1 MIYFYSGKPGSGKSL
16 HCAKIIDSYHRKGK
30 HVITNFEVN
39 PNFWEKRHC
48 KKNPHTG
55 DAGILLEIPN
65 DELSVDCLIDFAD
78 KNHARNSRGQ
88 ILEAQTL
95 VVLDECQT
103 LFNSRQWNKKGRSD
117 WVIFFSQHRKFGFTI
132 ILVSQDKSMVDRQ
145 IRCQFQFDY
154 CHRNLKN
161 FKLFG
166 FLLGTL
172 FENIIVV
179 PVKGMDNGKH
189 DHTEWLV
196 APKKYYRLYDSY
208 KIFDTSVLRQ
218 I

>member
-1 MIYFYSGKPGSGKSL
+1 
-16 HCAKIIDSYHRKGK
+16 
-30 HVITNFEVN
+30 
-39 PNFWEKRHC
+39 
-48 KKNPHTG
+48 
-55 DAGILLEIPN
+55 
-65 DELSVDCLIDFAD
+65 
-78 KNHARNSRGQ
+78 
-88 ILEAQTL
+88 
-95 VVLDECQT
+95 
-103 LFNSRQWNKKGRSD
+103 
-117 WVIFFSQHRKFGFTI
+117 
-132 ILVSQDKSMVDRQ
+132 MVDRQ

-172 FENIIVV
+172 FGNIIVV
-179 PVKGMDNGKH
+179 PVKGMDTGKH